1 MQSESLYQDHLKASY
16 RYDYMDKLIPY
27 NYITLTLAYYSN
39 FFYYWN
45 KDLKKLS
52 GGQFFVQTNAKLNV
66 NNSAYSFKFQ
76 GVMAQMLNK
85 KFCPNFSII

>member
-39 FFYYWN
+39 FF
-45 KDLKKLS
+45 
-52 GGQFFVQTNAKLNV
+52 
-66 NNSAYSFKFQ
+66 
-76 GVMAQMLNK
+76 
-85 KFCPNFSII
+85 IIGTKT